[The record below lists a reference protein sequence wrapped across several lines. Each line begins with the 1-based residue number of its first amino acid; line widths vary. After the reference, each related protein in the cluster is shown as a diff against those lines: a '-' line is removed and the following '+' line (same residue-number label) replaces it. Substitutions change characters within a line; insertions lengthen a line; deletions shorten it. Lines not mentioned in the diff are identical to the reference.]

1 MDQILFGSVY
11 EYFLNMDTNS
21 ENCQI
26 WMIVLGK
33 MIFEFKIVQDYKE
46 LKVQMY
52 KPIWDLVFKCNGS
65 GRQFN
70 SIQFSQKY
78 SNLRNERKKKIK
90 QEHKM

>member
-52 KPIWDLVFKCNGS
+52 KPI
-65 GRQFN
+65 
-70 SIQFSQKY
+70 
-78 SNLRNERKKKIK
+78 
-90 QEHKM
+90 